1 MRRNNLNFKK
11 MERMMGIKNKTN
23 TDRINYQAKGKE
35 LSFDHYRR
43 LMNQNEVYHHPKLP
57 IVVVRTDHN
66 RTLKIIDKVRM
77 VELRVFQGEYL
88 YVVCEGKAVTVHK
101 LVAES
106 YNNKL
111 VGDNEDIHHCNCN
124 KMDNNF
130 ENLIIIN
137 RKLHKELHKSLKFS

>member
-1 MRRNNLNFKK
+1 MRKNNLNFKK

-35 LSFDHYRR
+35 LSSDHYRR

-57 IVVVRTDHN
+57 IVVVRTDYN

-106 YNNKL
+106 YNNEIIK
-111 VGDNEDIHHCNCN
+111 DKWNIHHINGN
-124 KMDNNF
+124 KNDNRP
-130 ENLIIIN
+130 ENLVPLPIS
-137 RKLHKELHKSLKFS
+137 LHKEIHKLEKRL

>member
-23 TDRINYQAKGKE
+23 TERITYQAKGKE
-35 LSFDHYRR
+35 LTISHYKR
-43 LMNQNEVYHHPKLP
+43 LLNQNEVYHHPTLP
-57 IVVVRTDHN
+57 IVVVRTNHN
-66 RTLKIIDKVRM
+66 RTIKIIDKVRM
-77 VELRVFQGEYL
+77 VELRVFHGEYL
-88 YVVCEGKAVTVHK
+88 YVVCEGKAITVHK
-101 LVAES
+101 IVAES
-106 YNNKL
+106 YNNQL

-137 RKLHKELHKSLKFS
+137 RKLHREFHKNIRVS

>member
-35 LSFDHYRR
+35 LSSDHYRR